1 MDQFQMNV
9 YSNEAFVDFRTYQ
22 VGREQCQPQHLFGP
36 AKRNHYL
43 FHYVLS
49 GKGTLMATDHDGIT
63 HTFQIHAGEG
73 FMIFPG
79 QINMYM
85 ADADDPWDYVWVEF
99 DGLRATE
106 LLART
111 PLRWHDPVFRTGE
124 MKRSSEM
131 KQEML
136 YLVEHPKLAPLSQTG
151 HLYLFLDAL
160 IDCLLQSET
169 FSAFMSKDRYIN
181 EAINFIEENY
191 MNDISVESIAKR
203 AGLDRSYFGKLFKKA
218 TDMSPQH
225 FLLNYRMT
233 KAAELLRMT
242 NLPVSEIG
250 RQVGY
255 SDQLHF
261 SRAFKSIYGL
271 SPRNWRKEIMEL

>member
-1 MDQFQMNV
+1 MEQFQMNV

-22 VGREQCQPQHLFGP
+22 VGREQCDPQHLFGP

-43 FHYVLS
+43 FHYILS

-63 HTFQIHAGEG
+63 HTFTLHAGQG

-85 ADADDPWDYVWVEF
+85 ADEEDPWNYIWVEF

-106 LLART
+106 ILART
-111 PLRWHDPVFRTGE
+111 SFRWHNPVYHCGNQE
-124 MKRSSEM
+124 KCESMKR
-131 KQEML
+131 EML
-136 YLVEHPKLAPLSQTG
+136 YLVEHPDLTPLSRVG
-151 HLYLFLDAL
+151 HLYLFLDDLCGSIRGADL
-160 IDCLLQSET
+160 SEIKV
-169 FSAFMSKDRYIN
+169 KDRYIN
-181 EAINFIEENY
+181 EAINYIESNF
-191 MNDISVESIAKR
+191 MNDISIESIAKR
-203 AGLDRSYFGKLFKKA
+203 TGLERSYFGKLFKKA
-218 TDMSPQH
+218 TDMSPQR

-233 KAAELLRMT
+233 KAAEMLRMT
-242 NLPVSEIG
+242 NLPVAEIG

-255 SDQLHF
+255 PDQLHF

-271 SPRNWRKEIMEL
+271 SPRNWKKEIQNL